1 MGTGTFMLVVTL
13 LQILY
18 IIYVYIKSNR
28 KAGYSD
34 INDYSSDN
42 YYSNNDYSSDNY
54 YSNNDYSSDNYYSN
68 NDYSSDNY
76 YHQDDYNWISDV
88 GFSHCDGNIYHI
100 D

>member
-1 MGTGTFMLVVTL
+1 MSEGFFLFVMVL

-18 IIYVYIKSNR
+18 IIYVYVKSNR
-28 KAGYSD
+28 NAGYSD

-42 YYSNNDYSSDNY
+42 YHNNDDYSSDN
-54 YSNNDYSSDNYYSN
+54 S
-68 NDYSSDNY
+68 

-100 D
+100 PND

>member
-1 MGTGTFMLVVTL
+1 MDFDGAFLFGLAA

-18 IIYVYIKSNR
+18 IIYVYVKSNR
-28 KAGYSD
+28 K
-34 INDYSSDN
+34 INYDNITDNSSTNHNNIDDYSSDN
-42 YYSNNDYSSDNY
+42 YYYNNDDYYDN
-54 YSNNDYSSDNYYSN
+54 S
-68 NDYSSDNY
+68 

>member
-42 YYSNNDYSSDNY
+42 S
-54 YSNNDYSSDNYYSN
+54 
-68 NDYSSDNY
+68 

-100 D
+100 AND